1 MQYCLIP
8 VRNQCET
15 IPGTCPLICK
25 LYLCKSWS
33 VSVPDPNV
41 GEALVHTAPL
51 NTADKLKLIQQHQQG
66 APPLRSFEALHEKE
80 YVKFSVR
87 LTVIKLTK
95 VVYTI
100 KKTHPS
106 VTLSLDTS
114 TIRHLA
120 RSVMPCFIIGTVMIV
135 TVHYKI

>member
-1 MQYCLIP
+1 M
-8 VRNQCET
+8 
-15 IPGTCPLICK
+15 
-25 LYLCKSWS
+25 
-33 VSVPDPNV
+33 PDPNV

-100 KKTHPS
+100 KKLTHQ
-106 VTLSLDTS
+106 SLC
-114 TIRHLA
+114 
-120 RSVMPCFIIGTVMIV
+120 RSLPAQFAIWQDL
-135 TVHYKI
+135 